1 MKNRALFSLAAVGL
15 SLVTG
20 CGAIAQGGG
29 TKGGPPGPGV
39 KCNNG
44 ANNNC
49 VIEVSVPAN
58 SCSSDEIKL
67 EEVVQLDPASK
78 FVEWRLSTGYVFC
91 QKDGDGAFLKP
102 DSPGKDGFKPVGN
115 PNCTGSFT
123 WMRQKN
129 DGLAYRYGLV
139 FRSVDKSK
147 SCTKD
152 PWIRNG

>member
-1 MKNRALFSLAAVGL
+1 MKKNLVYSMGALGLCLAAGCAAVGPPK
-15 SLVTG
+15 S
-20 CGAIAQGGG
+20 GA
-29 TKGGPPGPGV
+29 

-44 ANNNC
+44 ANNTC

-123 WMRQKN
+123 WKREKA
-129 DGLAYRYGLV
+129 DSLAYKYGLV
-139 FRSVDKSK
+139 FRSKDKAR

-152 PWIRNG
+152 PWVLN

>member
-1 MKNRALFSLAAVGL
+1 MKKNVLNSVAALGL
-15 SLVTG
+15 CLVAG
-20 CGAIAQGGG
+20 SGAIAQGGG

-44 ANNNC
+44 ANNTC
-49 VIEVSVPAN
+49 VIQVSVPAN
-58 SCSSDEIKL
+58 SCSNDDIKL

-115 PNCTGSFT
+115 PNCTDRFT
-123 WMRQKN
+123 WKREKN
-129 DGLAYRYGLV
+129 DSLAYRYGLQ
-139 FRSVDKSK
+139 FRSADKSRICK
-147 SCTKD
+147 KD
-152 PWIRNG
+152 PWVLN